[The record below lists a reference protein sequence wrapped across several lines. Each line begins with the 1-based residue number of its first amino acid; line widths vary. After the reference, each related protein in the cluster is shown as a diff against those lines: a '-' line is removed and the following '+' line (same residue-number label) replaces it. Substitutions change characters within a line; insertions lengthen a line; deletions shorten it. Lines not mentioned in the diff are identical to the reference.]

1 MTAIAFDTLKT
12 ARALESKG
20 FSREQSE
27 ALAEQL
33 AESRSIDLSHVA
45 TQDDLLTTRDEL
57 KREIGELGSSLRGEI
72 GELRLSLKGEIAEVK
87 AGLKVEIAEAK
98 ADLLKVIITVAVLNV
113 ATVIGAMVGLAKL
126 LGH

>member
-33 AESRSIDLSHVA
+33 AESRSIDLSHLA
-45 TQDDLLTTRDEL
+45 TRDDLLTTRDEL
-57 KREIGELGSSLRGEI
+57 KREIGDVKSSL
-72 GELRLSLKGEIAEVK
+72 KVEIAEVK
-87 AGLKVEIAEAK
+87 AGLKVEIAETK

>member
-33 AESRSIDLSHVA
+33 AESRSIDLSHLA
-45 TQDDLLTTRDEL
+45 TQDELKATRDDL
-57 KREIGELGSSLRGEI
+57 KATRDDLKATRI
-72 GELRLSLKGEIAEVK
+72 ELRHDIAEVK
-87 AGLKVEIAEAK
+87 SSLKVEISEAK